1 VRLAEAAG
9 TFVAAG
15 RLMDILQKALAFL
28 VVLGVLVVFHE
39 LGHFWIARLVG
50 VKVLRFSVGFGRVVW
65 SRRFGPDRTEWAVSA
80 IPLGGYVKMA
90 DEREGD
96 VAPADLPRAFNRQG
110 VGKRIAIVAAGP
122 IANLLLAVLL
132 FAGTYVAGIPGQL
145 ALLAAP
151 RANTPAAIAGV
162 EGGDLVTAVDGT
174 PVRSWQD
181 LRWRLLAAAGSADVA
196 LKVERPDG
204 STTTRIVALESLASS
219 DWEGNFMPT
228 LGLSA
233 DLGSPL
239 IDEVIEGKP
248 AARAG
253 LVAGDRI
260 VAIDGVSVSSP
271 ADAASR
277 TNAKP
282 AAPVTFRIRRH
293 GAEFDVPLTTDAVEQ
308 AGKRVGVAGVRL
320 KVDPATASRLAVTVR
335 YGAVDALGQGVRKTW
350 ELSIFTLKMLSRV
363 LTGEASLRNISG
375 PLTLADYAGQS
386 ARAGLLV
393 FVGYLALIS
402 ISLGVLNLL
411 PIPLLDGGHL
421 LYYFAELLKG
431 SPVSDR
437 AFEVGQRIGIAV
449 LAVLM
454 ALAFFNDLSRLF

>member
-1 VRLAEAAG
+1 
-9 TFVAAG
+9 
-15 RLMDILQKALAFL
+15 MDILQKTLAFL

-39 LGHFWIARLVG
+39 LGHFWVARLLG

-65 SRRFGPDRTEWAVSA
+65 SRRFGPDRTEWALSA

-122 IANLLLAVLL
+122 IANLVLAVLL
-132 FAGTYVAGIPGQL
+132 FAGTYVAGVPGEI

-151 RANTPAAIAGV
+151 AAGTPAAIAGV
-162 EGGDLVTAVDGT
+162 RDGDLVTAVDDA

-181 LRWRLLAAAGSADVA
+181 LRWRLLRASGNADAALAI
-196 LKVERPDG
+196 ERPDG
-204 STTTRIVALESLASS
+204 ARATRIVPLASLKS
-219 DWEGNFMPT
+219 GDWEGNFMPL
-228 LGLSA
+228 LGLTA
-233 DLGSPL
+233 DLGAPV
-239 IDEVIEGKP
+239 IDRVIEGKP

-253 LVAGDRI
+253 IFAGDRI
-260 VAIDGVSVSSP
+260 VAIDGVAVSSP
-271 ADAASR
+271 ADAANR

-282 AAPVTFRIRRH
+282 GAPVTFRIARN
-293 GAEFDVPLTTDAVEQ
+293 GSEFDVPLTTDVVEQ
-308 AGKRVGVAGVRL
+308 AGKRVGIAGVQL
-320 KVDPATASRLAVTVR
+320 KVDPATAAKLAVTVR
-335 YGAVDALGQGVRKTW
+335 YGVVEALGQGARKTW
-350 ELSIFTLKMLSRV
+350 ELSIFTLKMLGRIM
-363 LTGEASLRNISG
+363 TGEASLKNISG
-375 PLTLADYAGQS
+375 PITMASYAGQS
-386 ARAGLLV
+386 AHQGTLV

-421 LYYFAELLKG
+421 LYYFAELMKG

-454 ALAFFNDLSRLF
+454 ALAFFNDLSRLL